1 MSKPF
6 FDLRATHNPH
16 RWFLPLSDQL
26 CVGPAGSS
34 FMFGGVGMAAAIQA
48 MQRTCDRPVVWA
60 TGQYLSYARPPSV
73 VDLDVWVPAHGA
85 QTTQARVIGRVGEGE
100 IFTVNAA
107 LGRRQSEVSRQ
118 WATMP
123 DVPPPEDCESS
134 EHWRGGANDL
144 HSRIEVRTAQGR
156 YGRDRD
162 GTAAEDGRLILW
174 SRPRAGYAIDAPM
187 LAVLAD
193 FVPSGIGNALGL
205 NAGGTSLDNTIRI
218 RKIVLTDWVLCDIR
232 ISGVHGGFG
241 HGAMQLFAQSGE
253 LMATASQS
261 VIVRIRDDTSDR

>member
-6 FDLRATHNPH
+6 FDLRATHNPN

-162 GTAAEDGRLILW
+162 GTGQRALPAAVVEVANRILMVLPCHDETPNLTAVVRL
-174 SRPRAGYAIDAPM
+174 PVRAGDERRAA
-187 LAVLAD
+187 
-193 FVPSGIGNALGL
+193 
-205 NAGGTSLDNTIRI
+205 
-218 RKIVLTDWVLCDIR
+218 
-232 ISGVHGGFG
+232 
-241 HGAMQLFAQSGE
+241 
-253 LMATASQS
+253 
-261 VIVRIRDDTSDR
+261 